1 MKLYQVLLAGLVAC
15 SFAIAQD
22 SAATKAAA
30 PTTKAKA
37 KTAVAQIIKGS
48 VVSVDAIAGTLIVTP
63 KGKKTDDTLSTT
75 DKTVVLPKGK
85 TVADLKA
92 DDKVTVTYKTEEGKL
107 VATKIALAPA
117 AKAAKK
123 PAAAP
128 AAPEAPATGST
139 GK

>member
-22 SAATKAAA
+22 SAATKAA

-37 KTAVAQIIKGS
+37 KAAVALTIKGS

-85 TVADLKA
+85 NVNDLKA
-92 DDKVTVTYKTEEGKL
+92 DDKVTVTYKTEDGKK
-107 VATKIALAPA
+107 VATKIALAAP